1 MIVTDTSQR
10 PKLDSLDPA
19 LLGTW
24 RCLPAKPEADAAPA
38 NLVVTR
44 AAREGVYAVEFAA
57 DDEAPKPLEAYGSS
71 IAGRTVLNVHG
82 VGPDAGTDAEPWSY
96 ARTSFLLAD
105 VLRIEL
111 VSDDVLKDVEPTSA
125 ALRAALASMDD
136 RPGLYVDAMV
146 CVRAKAPD
154 APAT

>member
-1 MIVTDTSQR
+1 MALAGAALMVAGC
-10 PKLDSLDPA
+10 LDFAAPLDANPQVPLDPA

-71 IAGRTVLNVHG
+71 IAGRTVL
-82 VGPDAGTDAEPWSY
+82 
-96 ARTSFLLAD
+96 RLA
-105 VLRIEL
+105 
-111 VSDDVLKDVEPTSA
+111 P
-125 ALRAALASMDD
+125 RA
-136 RPGLYVDAMV
+136 
-146 CVRAKAPD
+146 
-154 APAT
+154 